1 MEEVRFGNISRHS
14 WDLITKKANEYT
26 RSQSL
31 DIMLASTHIVGLRET
46 AEQINRT
53 ICNALPV
60 ENDKFLIS
68 EAIDFINGVQL
79 SSEES
84 QPNFKQKTNL
94 PSSVRLQQGARVM
107 FLNNSL
113 IELGICNGTIGVIT
127 DLEKDTPS
135 VQVAFCVHG
144 AIVHK
149 PIVKQSQYFYANGQR
164 ASRTQFPLQNSF
176 SLTVHKTRINLTKGF
191 TCIR

>member
-1 MEEVRFGNISRHS
+1 M
-14 WDLITKKANEYT
+14 
-26 RSQSL
+26 QSL
-31 DIMLASTHIVGLRET
+31 TYIMLASTHIVGLRET

-94 PSSVRLQQGARVM
+94 PSSVRLQQGARVV
-107 FLNNSL
+107 LVTL
-113 IELGICNGTIGVIT
+113 
-127 DLEKDTPS
+127 
-135 VQVAFCVHG
+135 
-144 AIVHK
+144 
-149 PIVKQSQYFYANGQR
+149 
-164 ASRTQFPLQNSF
+164 
-176 SLTVHKTRINLTKGF
+176 
-191 TCIR
+191 